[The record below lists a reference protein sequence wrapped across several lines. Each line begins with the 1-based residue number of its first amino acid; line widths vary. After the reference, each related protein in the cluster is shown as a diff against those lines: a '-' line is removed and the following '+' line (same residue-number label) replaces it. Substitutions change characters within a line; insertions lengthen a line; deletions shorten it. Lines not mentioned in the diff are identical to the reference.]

1 MAKPRA
7 PTVKLSATRRRK
19 PVAVAR
25 VIRPVLD
32 RGVPLEDVLVALEKS
47 LARATRHS
55 VETSRAEVGFGLGE
69 RALYAIDALNIQL
82 KVGCSAARGP
92 DGTLSHVLVDFGGRP
107 PETQSLVEFRI
118 QARPLEALK
127 GSQLILADMD
137 ALGHARPQYRL
148 RGTLLLEPPQPPI
161 VRAAMA
167 VPGEGEPG
175 APQPEPPAA
184 AMPPLEVVE
193 APAGRKL
200 HPQADLEVEVRIVGG
215 DTHKV
220 DSFKATT
227 NAVGQFEF
235 TIDAR
240 DNRVE
245 HANRRGTLLNVD
257 LKQKDDDFFV
267 FAIYAPEGDS
277 DQAVVSNIIHLD
289 VKREQTGPAAAPGEA

>member
-1 MAKPRA
+1 MPKPRA
-7 PTVKLSATRRRK
+7 STVKLSATRRRK

-32 RGVPLEDVLVALEKS
+32 RGVPLEDVLVAFEKS

-55 VETSRAEVGFGLGE
+55 LETSRAEVGFGLGE
-69 RALYAIDALNIQL
+69 RALYSIDALNIQL

-92 DGTLSHVLVDFGGRP
+92 DGTLSHMLVDFAQRP

-137 ALGHARPQYRL
+137 ALGHSRPEYRL
-148 RGTLLLEPPQPPI
+148 RGTLLLAPPQPPM
-161 VRAAMA
+161 VRAAA
-167 VPGEGEPG
+167 VRAGPL
-175 APQPEPPAA
+175 QPEPAEA

-193 APAGRKL
+193 APPGRKL
-200 HPQADLEVEVRIVGG
+200 HPQADLEIEVRIVGG

-220 DSFKATT
+220 DSFKVTT

-240 DNRVE
+240 DNRIE
-245 HANRRGTLLNVD
+245 YANRRGNLLNVD

-267 FAIYAPEGDS
+267 FAIYAPQGNS

-289 VKREQTGPAAAPGEA
+289 VKRERTATAAEPREA